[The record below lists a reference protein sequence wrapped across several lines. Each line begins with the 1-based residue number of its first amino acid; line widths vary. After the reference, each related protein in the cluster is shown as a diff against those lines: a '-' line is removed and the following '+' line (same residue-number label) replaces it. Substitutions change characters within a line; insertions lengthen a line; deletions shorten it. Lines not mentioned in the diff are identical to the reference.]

1 MFIVHGTSLDNLF
14 LILKEGEIKSNYL
27 TGKINIGWGYGGPHK
42 YIYFHLERKL
52 FADTNFY
59 RIKLYFS
66 PELLDNRNF
75 YLSTD
80 ESAVFEENFNSKWTD
95 QGIQQL
101 KKKYKKNTKNIS
113 KILDKFYFYNYMIP
127 YWGSVAIKN
136 RFDISK
142 YLVAV
147 EFITNENELK
157 DNKKYDKIINL
168 LNKKYPNVI
177 IKNQVNEDS
186 DYLLKNANK
195 ETKYIINKNKNKN
208 KGN

>member
-1 MFIVHGTSLDNLF
+1 
-14 LILKEGEIKSNYL
+14 
-27 TGKINIGWGYGGPHK
+27 
-42 YIYFHLERKL
+42 
-52 FADTNFY
+52 
-59 RIKLYFS
+59 
-66 PELLDNRNF
+66 
-75 YLSTD
+75 
-80 ESAVFEENFNSKWTD
+80 
-95 QGIQQL
+95 
-101 KKKYKKNTKNIS
+101 
-113 KILDKFYFYNYMIP
+113 MIP